1 MPNNQPAHWDMEADF
16 VSIGSGA
23 GGLAGAIAAHD
34 AGGSA
39 IVLERTDK
47 VGGVTALSMGEV
59 WVPGNRYA
67 AELGVEDSVDKGFD
81 YLRRLAMGHADER
94 AILNFVLHAREALTW
109 FEQNA
114 GLRMKAIRDC
124 PDYFYGVDPDGVP
137 RGRLLEVEPFPA
149 ATLGDWAERTRIS
162 PQMPFGLTHDDM
174 YEFGG
179 TAHLAK
185 WDFMRMADRMERDER
200 CLGPG
205 LAAAFVKAALDR
217 NIPLMTGAEAVE
229 LYGDGQRVTGV
240 SVRHEGREIAIRAR
254 RGVLIAVSSY
264 ERREDYNRSLSQQV
278 NAGSL
283 VFSAIDGANFRLA
296 GPFNARIARV
306 PDISLLGV
314 SLPNEEDEEGHPMYR
329 SAMAVIGLPHVIV
342 VNRAGR
348 RFANE
353 SFYRDYGF
361 KLDLVDGNTQTQPN
375 YPCWAI
381 MDSQAREKYPFAGL
395 MPGQDVPEGVG
406 HTADTLEELAALA
419 GIDAD
424 GLAATVA
431 RFNPLADQGLDPDH
445 QRGTHPWSAWMAG
458 DRFHQPNPNLGSLV
472 KAPYHA
478 IALKRMAGSAI
489 PATGLLADEH
499 CRIMSWADTPIEGL
513 YGAGNSLARQETGGM
528 MQSGISNARGITTG
542 WLAAKHAMGQPS
554 TLLAEELARRA

>member
-1 MPNNQPAHWDMEADF
+1 MLNNQPAQWDMEADF

-124 PDYFYGVDPDGVP
+124 PDYFYGVDPNGVP

-240 SVRHEGREIAIRAR
+240 SVRREGREIAIRAR
-254 RGVLIAVSSY
+254 HGVLIAVSSY

-296 GPFNARIARV
+296 
-306 PDISLLGV
+306 
-314 SLPNEEDEEGHPMYR
+314 
-329 SAMAVIGLPHVIV
+329 
-342 VNRAGR
+342 
-348 RFANE
+348 
-353 SFYRDYGF
+353 
-361 KLDLVDGNTQTQPN
+361 
-375 YPCWAI
+375 
-381 MDSQAREKYPFAGL
+381 
-395 MPGQDVPEGVG
+395 
-406 HTADTLEELAALA
+406 
-419 GIDAD
+419 
-424 GLAATVA
+424 
-431 RFNPLADQGLDPDH
+431 
-445 QRGTHPWSAWMAG
+445 
-458 DRFHQPNPNLGSLV
+458 
-472 KAPYHA
+472 
-478 IALKRMAGSAI
+478 
-489 PATGLLADEH
+489 
-499 CRIMSWADTPIEGL
+499 
-513 YGAGNSLARQETGGM
+513 
-528 MQSGISNARGITTG
+528 
-542 WLAAKHAMGQPS
+542 
-554 TLLAEELARRA
+554 